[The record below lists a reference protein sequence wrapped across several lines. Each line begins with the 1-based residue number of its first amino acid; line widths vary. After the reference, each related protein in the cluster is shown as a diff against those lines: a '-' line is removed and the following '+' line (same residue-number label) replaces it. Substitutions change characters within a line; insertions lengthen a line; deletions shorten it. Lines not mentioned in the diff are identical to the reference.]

1 MSKLLDEKEADAGV
15 GHEAE
20 GENLNDAV
28 PSRALRLAPE
38 PIPMG
43 SRN

>member
-15 GHEAE
+15 GPEAE

-28 PSRALRLAPE
+28 PSSALRLAPE